1 MRYWNFAKGPGLIF
15 EYLAGVPRLV
25 LRDASRSTASG
36 VDLVDRALSRAGR
49 SIFGWAGSGPLCTRT
64 VSATMAMCANTARCR
79 RCEAASEGGSGY
91 GRRSGPAIER
101 RGSLGPPSKTAPSNA
116 LSSRSEGHF
125 LERLRN
131 ATRFPLLAHHARP
144 PALPLASGEVVTDM
158 YVMFDDV
165 HVRATEHACQG
176 YCSGGRHAVM
186 MTPPGRSLG
195 KKKQA

>member
-1 MRYWNFAKGPGLIF
+1 
-15 EYLAGVPRLV
+15 
-25 LRDASRSTASG
+25 
-36 VDLVDRALSRAGR
+36 
-49 SIFGWAGSGPLCTRT
+49 
-64 VSATMAMCANTARCR
+64 MAMCANTARCR

-158 YVMFDDV
+158 YVMLDDV
-165 HVRATEHACQG
+165 MCLTCLQCCNNVDEAGC
-176 YCSGGRHAVM
+176 GRRVSIFEPDAPAYSSHEN
-186 MTPPGRSLG
+186 R
-195 KKKQA
+195 